1 MNRVLETF
9 NVSLSFR
16 WGSLMAPVVYFPVFK
31 SERIRKALF
40 S

>member
-9 NVSLSFR
+9 NVSVWVR
-16 WGSLMAPVVYFPVFK
+16 DGDLMGPFIYIPVFK

-40 S
+40 L

>member
-1 MNRVLETF
+1 MNGVLETF
-9 NVSLSFR
+9 NVSVWVR
-16 WGSLMAPVVYFPVFK
+16 HGSLMGPFIDIPVFK